1 MGEHVCLKGTR
12 LCKGQFTLCAT
23 KWFFPCMCSLVSLEM
38 TCTGARVIALYAVE
52 RPFSWMGSL
61 VFLQSASIGA
71 REFAQCATKRSFP
84 WMSPHVSLENRGYF
98 ARVVA
103 LLANENLVA
112 ISLRLND
119 ITWCV
124 DCLRFC
130 DRSNTKDEEQLIA
143 KVDKIFGEC
152 QWKVKV
158 ITLLDSDVRFLP
170 FYIYHAPF
178 FAAQSYRPTL
188 AKRLFQNSKD
198 WVVWFP

>member
-1 MGEHVCLKGTR
+1 
-12 LCKGQFTLCAT
+12 
-23 KWFFPCMCSLVSLEM
+23 MCSLVFYENTSL
-38 TCTGARVIALYAVE
+38 CARVFALCAIKKFLSWMGLHVSFEFRSSFARVVALYAVE

-152 QWKVKV
+152 RWKVKV